1 MSIFNR
7 LNVFL
12 VIKTVKT
19 VLDLNKQI
27 VLVVQLVEQKINLT
41 NAFVIMDLQKMKQ
54 ENAYVLVRWQFF
66 QMELVKT
73 QLHYAGL
80 INRIFSQK
88 ILQKQQKD
96 LVHVRQAWL
105 KSKENAKHANWMK
118 FIILKKINANVILK
132 QTHIKVNVLYA
143 LQINNLIREQDS
155 VIVKKTLRKHRLKSA
170 LNALIKLFTK
180 EGVFVDAYL
189 ITTSIKMGSVKN
201 VQKKLMIPLVNNLFI
216 ILIDLELWAD
226 KKYFD

>member
-1 MSIFNR
+1 
-7 LNVFL
+7 
-12 VIKTVKT
+12 
-19 VLDLNKQI
+19 
-27 VLVVQLVEQKINLT
+27 
-41 NAFVIMDLQKMKQ
+41 
-54 ENAYVLVRWQFF
+54 
-66 QMELVKT
+66 
-73 QLHYAGL
+73 
-80 INRIFSQK
+80 
-88 ILQKQQKD
+88 
-96 LVHVRQAWL
+96 
-105 KSKENAKHANWMK
+105 MK